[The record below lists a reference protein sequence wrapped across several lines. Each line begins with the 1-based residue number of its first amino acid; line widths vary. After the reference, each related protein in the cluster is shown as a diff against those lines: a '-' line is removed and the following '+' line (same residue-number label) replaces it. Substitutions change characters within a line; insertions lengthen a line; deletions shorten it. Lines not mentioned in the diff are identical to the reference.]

1 MKPEKLSALHGGE
14 GKEGGGS
21 SHTGIMD
28 VMEISHLALKVARR
42 VRFQEAAAICIV
54 VIESGREGG

>member
-1 MKPEKLSALHGGE
+1 
-14 GKEGGGS
+14 
-21 SHTGIMD
+21 MD

-54 VIESGREGG
+54 DIESGREWG